1 MILKE
6 NFLFPLE
13 SGVAKEVDLND
24 KIVATT
30 KVTIPQDDGPI
41 EATST
46 IEAVPNSEL
55 YNNHF
60 EKVETVQ
67 VHQENGGYGNTEIRK
82 KRQAPATPLRRS
94 MKLKEEY
101 APSAPPLH
109 EVNSNSNTKLLLNLQ
124 GRQHEFSNRTVLR
137 NESCA
142 HCSKRLRFG
151 ASGLKCRMCSV
162 FVHPDCKVQLTM
174 ACVPKSQGT
183 PNLKNGKQGFLS
195 EYAPSINPMVPGI
208 IVHCINEVVIL
219 ITVKF
224 TIFHVA
230 QYS

>member
-1 MILKE
+1 M
-6 NFLFPLE
+6 
-13 SGVAKEVDLND
+13 EVDPSD

-30 KVTIPQDDGPI
+30 KVSIPQDDGPI

-46 IEAVPNSEL
+46 IEALPNSEL
-55 YNNHF
+55 YNNRF

-67 VHQENGGYGNTEIRK
+67 VHQENGNYENTEIRK

-94 MKLKEEY
+94 MKLQEEY
-101 APSAPPLH
+101 APSAPPLY
-109 EVNSNSNTKLLLNLQ
+109 EGNSNSNAKLLLNLQ

-162 FVHPDCKVQLTM
+162 FVHTDCKAQLKM
-174 ACVPKSQGT
+174 ACIPKSQGT
-183 PNLKNGKQGFLS
+183 PSLKNGKQGFLS
-195 EYAPSINPMVPGI
+195 EYSPTVNPMVPSI
-208 IVHCINEVVIL
+208 IVHCINEVETRGLSEMGLYRVSGSEKGKQHFDSL
-219 ITVKF
+219 LET
-224 TIFHVA
+224 
-230 QYS
+230 QR